1 MKLFS
6 IVFLMFTCLCATC
19 CATTPHGKPTP
30 KMKVIQCEDSVMT
43 ILGDSVCTVLFSSN
57 KAVLYKMSSSVK
69 AGDKDETIGG
79 YKVEHKVGNLDKTT
93 LSILQFMFSDRSEYF
108 MGDVYPS
115 APFMPE
121 VAVKFTNKKNVVD
134 LVFSF
139 SGRQVEIVYNG
150 HSVKTLKYYH
160 ERLVLLYFSNLLQD
174 SELKEQLNLI
184 KY

>member
-1 MKLFS
+1 MKHFF
-6 IVFLMFTCLCATC
+6 IVIFMLTCLCAAC
-19 CATTPHGKPTP
+19 CATTPQGKTTP
-30 KMKVIQCEDSVMT
+30 KMSFIQCEDSVKT
-43 ILGDSVCTVLFSSN
+43 ILGDSVCSVMFSSN
-57 KAVLYKMSSSVK
+57 KAVLYRMSSSVK

-79 YKVEHKVGNLDKTT
+79 YKVDRKVGNLDKTT
-93 LSILQFMFSDRSEYF
+93 LSVLQFMFSDRSEYF
-108 MGDVYPS
+108 VGDIYPS
-115 APFMPE
+115 APFLPE

-139 SGRQVEIVYNG
+139 SGGQVEIVYNG

-174 SELKEQLNLI
+174 SALKEQLNLM